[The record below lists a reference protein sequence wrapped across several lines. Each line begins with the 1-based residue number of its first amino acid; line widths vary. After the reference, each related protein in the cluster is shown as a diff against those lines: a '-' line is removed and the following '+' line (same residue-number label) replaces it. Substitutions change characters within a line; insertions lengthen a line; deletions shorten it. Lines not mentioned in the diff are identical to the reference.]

1 MKVVRKIS
9 AHCAVLIVIAW
20 FLFPKGASGITIQ
33 KEEELSRE
41 FMKVV
46 LNRFELIKDPLIVN
60 YVNRVGQKIVSIVP
74 HRYYKY
80 RFYVIKEHTF
90 NAFAGP
96 GGHIFINSGLLE
108 VMEDEGELAG
118 ILGHEIA
125 HVECRHISQ
134 RIERASKIQIGA
146 LAGMIACVLLGGGAA
161 SSAVMVGSMA
171 AVQSAFLAYSRED
184 EIQADQIGLI
194 YLRKAGYSAKGLLTS
209 LKKMRSQQWF
219 GEKEFPTYLRTHPAS
234 EERMAYIDSWL
245 DKNEKTEKPL
255 SKSQRDDFQNAH
267 TRLSAL
273 YGDKDIVLKKFE
285 SRVNKFPEDPI
296 AHYGYGLALARVGN
310 RKNAEVHLKIA
321 LEKKAFDPY
330 ILKDLGRIYFQDGR
344 YPEAMNALESA
355 LGTGSD
361 DPDALFFLGR
371 TQSDLGR
378 FKDAVSSYEKL
389 IENHPYY
396 DQAFYF
402 LGEAYGKQGELG
414 KAHYYLGRHYIKQ
427 RNLKNSTFHL
437 NRALKH
443 TSDPEQKQKIE
454 KLLEKLKKKSKSTP
468 KDNDKD
474 PKKG

>member
-1 MKVVRKIS
+1 MKVVRKI
-9 AHCAVLIVIAW
+9 AVHCAVLIVISW
-20 FLFPKGASGITIQ
+20 FLFPIGASGITIQ

-41 FMKVV
+41 FLKVV
-46 LNRFELIKDPLIVN
+46 LKHFELIKDPLIVS
-60 YVNRVGQKIVSIVP
+60 YVNRIGQEIVSIVP

-80 RFYVIKEHTF
+80 RFYVVKEHTF

-134 RIERASKIQIGA
+134 RIERASKIQLGA
-146 LAGMIACVLLGGGAA
+146 IAGLIAGVLLG
-161 SSAVMVGSMA
+161 SSAVVVGSMA
-171 AVQSAFLAYSRED
+171 AGQSLSLAYSRED
-184 EIQADQIGLI
+184 ETQADQIGLM
-194 YLRKAGYSAKGLLTS
+194 YLSKAGYSGKGLLTS

-234 EERMAYIDSWL
+234 EDRMAYIDAWL
-245 DKNEKTEKPL
+245 DKNEKTEKVL
-255 SKSQRDDFQNAH
+255 SKSQRNDFQMAH
-267 TRLSAL
+267 MRLSAL

-285 SRVNKFPEDPI
+285 SQVNKFPEDPLL
-296 AHYGYGLALARVGN
+296 HYGYGLALARVGN
-310 RKNAEVHLKIA
+310 RKDAEIHLKIA

-330 ILKDLGRIYFQDGR
+330 ILKDLGEIYYRDGR
-344 YPEAMNALESA
+344 YPEAMNALEGA

-361 DPDALFFLGR
+361 DPDALFYLGR

-389 IENHPYY
+389 IENYRYY

-402 LGEAYGKQGELG
+402 LAEAYGKQGELG
-414 KAHYYLGRHYIKQ
+414 KAHYYLGKHYIKQ

-443 TSDPEQKQKIE
+443 TSDPEQRQKIE
-454 KLLEKLKKKSKSTP
+454 KLLEKLQKKPKRTP
-468 KDNDKD
+468 KDDDKQ
-474 PKKG
+474 PTEE